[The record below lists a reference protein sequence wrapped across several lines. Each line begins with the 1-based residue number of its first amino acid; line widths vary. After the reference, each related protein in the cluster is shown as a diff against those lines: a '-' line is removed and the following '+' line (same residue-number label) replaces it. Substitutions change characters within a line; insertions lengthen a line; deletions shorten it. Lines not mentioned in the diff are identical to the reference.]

1 MAFKDALR
9 LNIKGNGLPSRP
21 DQSRSKGTPERV
33 QNEIVPPV
41 KAAPA
46 PEKPLPPVQL
56 PSPPTSPEMV
66 VPGSFS
72 PVRRGQD
79 PISPPPP
86 VIETIL
92 QDEEDPLE
100 DYIPEPE
107 EPEPVQ
113 DSRRD
118 IDAAVIPREGKEGI
132 NGADDL
138 PPPPQP
144 EPIPVPLTKIH
155 FACYQ
160 SHKSMPV
167 ANNYWYSV
175 PCMTCQKV
183 DQQYRYRCTFCC
195 LRICGDCFQSLQKCK
210 GRSLAEL
217 LESSPTA

>member
-9 LNIKGNGLPSRP
+9 LNLKGRA
-21 DQSRSKGTPERV
+21 DQSRSKGTPENV
-33 QNEIVPPV
+33 QNESVPPA
-41 KAAPA
+41 KPAPP

-56 PSPPTSPEMV
+56 PSPPTSPEMT
-66 VPGSFS
+66 VPGTFS
-72 PVRRGQD
+72 PVRRWQD
-79 PISPPPP
+79 WPIGAPRPA
-86 VIETIL
+86 IETVL

-107 EPEPVQ
+107 ESEPVQ
-113 DSRRD
+113 DSGRD
-118 IDAAVIPREGKEGI
+118 LDVAVTPGQGKEGI

-144 EPIPVPLTKIH
+144 EPIAAPLTKVH

-175 PCMTCQKV
+175 PCMACQKV

-195 LRICGDCFQSLQKCK
+195 LRICGDCFQSLQRCK
-210 GRSLAEL
+210 DRSLAEL
-217 LESSPTA
+217 LEGPPTAI